1 MPRPEYDEDIFKD
14 STMTFGEHLEELR
27 VRLFR
32 AVLGLVAGVIVGL
45 LIGGKVVWVIKA
57 PLENALVVHYTKVA
71 EDDFKKAVEAAE
83 KEGRLP
89 PDQPKSV
96 RAYLEAYLPEELRKE
111 NTADKSVAAFLAE
124 YLPEE
129 IYVSTTELLARLKD
143 QFPDQFKNLRVPA
156 NPDPKAD
163 QSGLI
168 PLAVWR
174 RAAGDPR
181 VQAKTFSV
189 QEPFMIWLKAS
200 LLVGVVLSAPWI
212 FYQIWQFVAAG
223 LYPHEKKY
231 VHVYLPFSVGL
242 FMLGVCVAYFGVFR
256 PVLGFLFSFN
266 RSLGFGPD
274 PRITEWLGFFLLLP
288 LGFGIAFQLPLVML
302 FLERIGIFTIKGYLS
317 YWRVAV
323 LVIFV
328 IAAILTPPD
337 PFSMSFLA
345 GPLSLLYFGGILLCR
360 LMPGYRR
367 SRDTVDN

>member
-1 MPRPEYDEDIFKD
+1 MPPRQYDEDIFKE
-14 STMTFGEHLEELR
+14 STMTFGQHLEELR

-45 LIGGKVVWVIKA
+45 CIGGYVVEVIKA
-57 PLENALVVHYTKVA
+57 PLKNALVVHYTKVA
-71 EDDFKKAVEAAE
+71 EEDFKKAVEDAE
-83 KEGRLP
+83 EEGGLP

-96 RAYLEAYLPEELRKE
+96 KMYLETYLPEELSKE
-111 NTADKSVAAFLAE
+111 ATADKSVAAYLVK

-129 IYVSTTELLARLKD
+129 MYFSRTELIARLK
-143 QFPDQFKNLRVPA
+143 QHFPDQFKNLQPPA
-156 NPDPKAD
+156 DPDPKD
-163 QSGLI
+163 CQSGLI
-168 PLAVWR
+168 PLTFWR
-174 RAAGDPR
+174 RAASDPR
-181 VQAKTFSV
+181 VQPKTFSV

-200 LLVGVVLSAPWI
+200 LLVGMVLAAPWI

-231 VHVYLPFSVGL
+231 VHIYLPFSIGL

-302 FLERIGIFTIKGYLS
+302 FLERIGIFTVKGYLS
-317 YWRVAV
+317 YWRVAI

-360 LMPGYRR
+360 MMPGYRR
-367 SRDTVDN
+367 SRDLVDN

>member
-1 MPRPEYDEDIFKD
+1 MPRLEYNEDIFQE

-32 AVLGLVAGVIVGL
+32 AILGLVAGVIVGFC
-45 LIGGKVVWVIKA
+45 IGGYVVEAIKA
-57 PLENALVVHYTKVA
+57 PLENALVEHYTKVA
-71 EDDFKKAVEAAE
+71 EEDFKKAVAAAE
-83 KEGRLP
+83 EEGRLP

-96 RAYLEAYLPEELRKE
+96 KDFLEKYLPEELRKE
-111 NTADKSVAAFLAE
+111 ETVKKSVAAFLVK

-129 IYVSTTELLARLKD
+129 MYVSTTELVARLKE
-143 QFPDQFKNLRVPA
+143 QFPAQFKNLQLPG
-156 NPDPKAD
+156 NPDPKGGE
-163 QSGLI
+163 SGLI
-168 PLAVWR
+168 PLTFFR
-174 RAAGDPR
+174 RSASDPR

-200 LLVGVVLSAPWI
+200 LLVGVILSAPWI

-231 VHVYLPFSVGL
+231 VHIYLPFSIGL
-242 FMLGVCVAYFGVFR
+242 FLLGVCVAYFGVFR

-302 FLERIGIFTIKGYLS
+302 FLERVGIFTVKGYLS
-317 YWRVAV
+317 YWRVAI

-328 IAAILTPPD
+328 IAALLTPPD

-360 LMPGYRR
+360 MMPGYRP
-367 SRDTVDN
+367 SRDTADN

>member
-1 MPRPEYDEDIFKD
+1 MPPRQYDEDIFQD
-14 STMTFGEHLEELR
+14 STMTFGQHLEELR

-45 LIGGKVVWVIKA
+45 CIGGYVVEVIKR
-57 PLENALVVHYTKVA
+57 PLEKALVVHYTKVA
-71 EDDFKKAVEAAE
+71 EEDFKKAVEAAE
-83 KEGRLP
+83 EEGRLP

-96 RAYLEAYLPEELRKE
+96 KTYLETYLPEELSTE
-111 NTADKSVAAFLAE
+111 TTADKSVAAFLGK

-129 IYVSTTELLARLKD
+129 MYVSTTELIARLKQ
-143 QFPDQFKNLRVPA
+143 QFPDQFKNLQPPG
-156 NPDPKAD
+156 NPDPKAGE
-163 QSGLI
+163 SGLI
-168 PLAVWR
+168 PLTFWR
-174 RAAGDPR
+174 RAAADPR

-200 LLVGVVLSAPWI
+200 LLVGMVLAAPWI

-231 VHVYLPFSVGL
+231 IHVYLPFSIGL

-274 PRITEWLGFFLLLP
+274 PRITEWLGFFLMLP

-302 FLERIGIFTIKGYLS
+302 FLERIGIFTVQGYLS
-317 YWRVAV
+317 YWRVAI

-360 LMPGYRR
+360 MMPGYRR
-367 SRDTVDN
+367 SRDLVDN

>member
-1 MPRPEYDEDIFKD
+1 MPPRQYDEDIFQD
-14 STMTFGEHLEELR
+14 STMTFGQHLEELR

-45 LIGGKVVWVIKA
+45 CIGGYVVEVIKA
-57 PLENALVVHYTKVA
+57 PLHNALVVHYTKVA
-71 EDDFKKAVEAAE
+71 EEDFKKAVEAAE
-83 KEGRLP
+83 EEGRLP

-96 RAYLEAYLPEELRKE
+96 TTYLETYLPEELRKE
-111 NTADKSVAAFLAE
+111 NTVKESVAAFLAQ
-124 YLPEE
+124 YLPEQM
-129 IYVSTTELLARLKD
+129 YVSTTELVARFR
-143 QFPDQFKNLRVPA
+143 QHFPDQLKDPQLPA
-156 NPDPKAD
+156 DTAT
-163 QSGLI
+163 QAGESGLI
-168 PLAVWR
+168 PLTFWR
-174 RAAGDPR
+174 RAAADPR

-200 LLVGVVLSAPWI
+200 LLVGMVLAAPWI

-231 VHVYLPFSVGL
+231 IHVYLPFSIGL

-274 PRITEWLGFFLLLP
+274 PRITEWLGFFLMLP

-302 FLERIGIFTIKGYLS
+302 FLERIGIFTVQGYLS
-317 YWRVAV
+317 YWRVAI

-360 LMPGYRR
+360 MMPGYRR
-367 SRDTVDN
+367 SRDLVDN